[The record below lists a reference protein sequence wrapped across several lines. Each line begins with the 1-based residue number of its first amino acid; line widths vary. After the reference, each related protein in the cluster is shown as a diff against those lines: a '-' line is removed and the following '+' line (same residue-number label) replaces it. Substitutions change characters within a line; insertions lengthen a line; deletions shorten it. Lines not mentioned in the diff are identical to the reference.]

1 MKRLI
6 TICAIIL
13 LLSGSASAYDF
24 LSGRGTGLG
33 QATLL
38 SEQAPSELLNLPTG
52 ALQLGE
58 FRVETALNRAFDL
71 KDFDQLMLAAAGR
84 KGKFSLAIGF
94 SQFGRSEL
102 YTEQTA
108 KGTLALHLD
117 SLTIAVGGSY
127 RIVGFGG
134 GYSDLSAATFHVSTA
149 YRFRA
154 FTAAIGADNL
164 TSPSLNDGSP
174 AIQPVYVSEL
184 EYRGGKNLA
193 LVGRVQLQEM
203 ERPRFSL
210 GQYIGLGNSAA
221 LLLGVITAPTQPGG
235 GIEFNFKGGR
245 ISYGASVHPVLG
257 LSQTLSISYG
267 NRLKRAKTG
276 GEFE

>member
-1 MKRLI
+1 MKRFL
-6 TICAIIL
+6 TIGAIVL
-13 LLSGSASAYDF
+13 LLSGSTSAYDF
-24 LSGRGTGLG
+24 LTGRGTAFG
-33 QATLL
+33 QAILL
-38 SEQAPSELLNLPTG
+38 SEQSPSELLNLPTG
-52 ALQLGE
+52 SLQLGE

-71 KDFDQLMLAAAGR
+71 KDFDQFMLAAAGR

-108 KGTLALHLD
+108 KGTLALHID

-127 RIVGFGG
+127 RILGFGG
-134 GYSDLSAATFHVSTA
+134 TYADLSAATFHASAA
-149 YRFRA
+149 YRYRSFS
-154 FTAAIGADNL
+154 AAIGADNL

-174 AIQPVYVSEL
+174 AIQPVYVSEI

-221 LLLGVITAPTQPGG
+221 LMLGVITAPTQPGG
-235 GIEFNFKGGR
+235 GIEFNFKRGR

-257 LSQTLSISYG
+257 LSQTLSISFG
-267 NRLKRAKTG
+267 NRQRKAKTG